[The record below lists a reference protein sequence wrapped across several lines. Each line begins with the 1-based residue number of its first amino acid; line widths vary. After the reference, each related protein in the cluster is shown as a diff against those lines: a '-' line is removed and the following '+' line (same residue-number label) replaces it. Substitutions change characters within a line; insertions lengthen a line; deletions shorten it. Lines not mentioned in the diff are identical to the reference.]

1 MAGCWFKM
9 PSSLDE
15 LNVVVHARS
24 IYLEAEMNLMEDLTK
39 ELQNERDE

>member
-1 MAGCWFKM
+1 MAGFWFKI

-15 LNVVVHARS
+15 LNAVHARS

-39 ELQNERDE
+39 ELQNKRDE